1 VRIAVIMDM
10 VAPYTTPLFGRLAER
25 GDCELLV
32 LFETPMEPD
41 RRWAAERELPY
52 EHVVLRSRTLDLSK
66 LAVGTGVK
74 TRFDTYLY
82 LPRRPLERLRRF
94 SPDAV
99 IAAGGGIWSSPS
111 NIAALLARRSQGWSF
126 VPWWGSFP
134 RLRPS
139 LPRRLAEPWV
149 RAFMRFADAWIA
161 YGSRSERDLLRLG
174 ADPRRTVIAP
184 IVPNL
189 PDVIPT
195 ERSAA
200 VPRRPPLYLFVGRL
214 IERKGVDLLLRA
226 FAGLEDGELW
236 IVGDGP
242 IRPQIEA
249 AAARDPRVRLFGY
262 LEEEPLHELYA
273 QATAMVVPSWYEVW
287 GLVVHEALAHGVPV
301 IATDQVGATDD
312 LVDPGVNGIVV
323 SAGSV
328 EQLVDAMRAVA
339 SWTDAERERCRRRS
353 REKLSDW
360 TIERAADAFVRAS
373 SLAVEHRRTNG
384 SG

>member
-1 VRIAVIMDM
+1 MRIAVIMDM
-10 VAPYTTPLFGRLAER
+10 VAPYATPTFGRLAER
-25 GDCELLV
+25 DDCELLV
-32 LFETPMEPD
+32 VFETLMESD
-41 RRWAAERELPY
+41 RRWVAERDLPY
-52 EHVVLRSRTLDLSK
+52 EHVVLQSRTIDLSR
-66 LAVGTGVK
+66 LSVGTGVR

-82 LPRRPLERLRRF
+82 IPRRPLDPLRRF

-111 NIAALLARRSQGWSF
+111 NIAALLARRSWGWGL

-134 RLRPS
+134 RPRPS

-149 RAFMRFADAWIA
+149 RAFMRFADAWMA

-184 IVPNL
+184 LVPNV
-189 PDVIPT
+189 PDVSPT

-200 VPRRPPLYLFVGRL
+200 VPRQPPLFLFVGRL

-226 FAGLEDGELW
+226 FAELEDGELW

-242 IRPQIEA
+242 VRPQIEA
-249 AAARDPRVRLFGY
+249 AAARDPRVRLLGY

-312 LVDPGVNGIVV
+312 LVDPGVNGLIVP
-323 SAGSV
+323 AGSV
-328 EQLVDAMRAVA
+328 EQLVHAMRAVA
-339 SWTDAERERCRRRS
+339 SWTEAERERCRRRC
-353 REKLSDW
+353 REKLADW
-360 TIERAADAFVRAS
+360 TVERAADAFVQAS
-373 SLAVEHRRTNG
+373 SLAVEHRRTTA